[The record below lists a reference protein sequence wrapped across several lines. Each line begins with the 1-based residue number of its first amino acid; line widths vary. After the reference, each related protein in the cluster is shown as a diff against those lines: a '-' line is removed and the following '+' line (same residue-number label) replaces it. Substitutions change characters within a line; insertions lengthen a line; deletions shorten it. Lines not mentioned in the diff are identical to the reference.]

1 MIVLKSERELE
12 IMRKAGA
19 LTAKILHEVAEAVKP
34 GIRTLDLDNLA
45 SELVAKYGAKAAF
58 KGYHGYPA
66 SICVSVDEEV
76 VHGIPGER
84 ILHEGQ
90 IVSLDFGVLY
100 NGYHGD
106 SAITVPVGEV
116 SDEAK
121 RLIEVTKTALDKGIE
136 QALIGQRL
144 SDISHAIQTY
154 VEENGFAV
162 VREYVGHGIGR
173 QMHEAPPVPNFGL
186 PDRGPR
192 LKEGM
197 TLAIEPMVNVSTWE
211 VEALS
216 DGWTVVTKD
225 GSLSAHFEHTVAILD
240 GGPEILTLAE

>member
-19 LTAKILHEVAEAVKP
+19 ITAKILHEVAEAVRP
-34 GIRTLDLDNLA
+34 GIRTLDLDILA
-45 SELVAKYGAKAAF
+45 SELATKYGAKAAF

-84 ILHEGQ
+84 VLREGQ
-90 IVSLDFGVLY
+90 LVSLDFGVLY
-100 NGYHGD
+100 NGYYGD

-121 RLIEVTKTALDKGIE
+121 RLIEVTRTALEKGIE
-136 QALIGQRL
+136 QAVVGRRL

-154 VEENGFAV
+154 VEANGFAV
-162 VREYVGHGIGR
+162 VRDYVGHGIGR

-211 VEALS
+211 VEVLA

-225 GSLSAHFEHTVAILD
+225 RSLSAHFEHTVAILD
-240 GGPEILTLAE
+240 GGPEILTLME

>member
-1 MIVLKSERELE
+1 
-12 IMRKAGA
+12 
-19 LTAKILHEVAEAVKP
+19 T
-34 GIRTLDLDNLA
+34 
-45 SELVAKYGAKAAF
+45 KYGAKAAF

-84 ILHEGQ
+84 VLREGQ
-90 IVSLDFGVLY
+90 LVSLDFGVLY
-100 NGYHGD
+100 NGYYGD

-121 RLIEVTKTALDKGIE
+121 RLIEVTRTALEKGIE
-136 QALIGQRL
+136 QAVVGRRL

-154 VEENGFAV
+154 VEANGFAV
-162 VREYVGHGIGR
+162 VRDYVGHGIGR

-211 VEALS
+211 VEVLA

-225 GSLSAHFEHTVAILD
+225 RSLSAHFEHTVAILD
-240 GGPEILTLAE
+240 GGPELLTLMEEWGLG

>member
-1 MIVLKSERELE
+1 MIVLKSERELDK
-12 IMRKAGA
+12 MRKAGA
-19 LTAKILHEVAEAVKP
+19 LTAKILHEVAASVRP
-34 GIRTLDLDNLA
+34 GVQTRDLDRQA
-45 SELVAKYGAKAAF
+45 ESLVAKLGVTAAF
-58 KGYHGYPA
+58 KGYYGYPA

-76 VHGIPGER
+76 VHGIPGDR

-90 IVSLDFGVLY
+90 LVSLDFGVVY
-100 NGYHGD
+100 QGYYGD
-106 SAITVPVGEV
+106 SAITVPVGDV
-116 SDEAK
+116 SSEAK
-121 RLIEVTKTALDKGIE
+121 RLLDVTETSLKKGIE
-136 QALIGQRL
+136 QAIVANRL
-144 SDISHAIQTY
+144 SDISYAIQTH
-154 VEENGFAV
+154 VEEHGFAV

-211 VEALS
+211 VEALA

-225 GSLSAHFEHTVAILD
+225 RSLSAHFEHTVAILD
-240 GGPEILTLAE
+240 NGPEILTLWD